1 MRGWLFTVGLLA
13 LSGLAVRAD
22 EDEPLP
28 LVHEAYDAVVVVH
41 ERSESR
47 AWEVSRVYFLRQGR
61 VIADRILCEDMLWS
75 AADGRFLLVWNDYG
89 NCQRVITTRAVTEVQ
104 LELDDADGKSNDSAP
119 WWGMARRMTDLR
131 APGADE

>member
-1 MRGWLFTVGLLA
+1 MARALLLA
-13 LSGLAVRAD
+13 ALLCLPANAD

-75 AADGRFLLVWNDYG
+75 SADGRFLLVWNDYG
-89 NCQRVITTRAVTEVQ
+89 NCQRVISTRAVTELQ
-104 LELDDADGKSNDSAP
+104 LELDEADGKSNDSAP
-119 WWGMARRMTDLR
+119 WWGMGRRMTDLR
-131 APGADE
+131 APRGDE